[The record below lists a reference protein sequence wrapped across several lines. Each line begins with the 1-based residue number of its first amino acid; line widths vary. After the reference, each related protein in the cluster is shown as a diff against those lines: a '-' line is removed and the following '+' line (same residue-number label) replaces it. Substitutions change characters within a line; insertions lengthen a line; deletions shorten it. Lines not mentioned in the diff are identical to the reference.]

1 MAKKKSKLKVAQE
14 EAQAAVNKT
23 NEKIEELGCITA
35 TLYSELS
42 NIQEAFDA
50 IRNVPSEKKLQYEEL
65 KQIRLHWKQQAEK
78 IEKDYKG
85 AAVKNAGAGAAGA
98 GVGVAVVTMGPTVAM
113 GVATTFGVASTG
125 TAISTLS
132 GAAATNA
139 ALAWLGGGAL
149 AAGGGGM
156 AAGEAFLALAGPIGW
171 AIAGVALLTSGIL
184 MWKSLSDKKHI
195 EDVFT
200 LISKRDVTSY
210 NLAIVELNERI
221 ARIDDESG
229 KLHDANDDIR
239 SFGLDYNA
247 MSEAQQY
254 ALGSYV
260 NLMSSSTQLLVN
272 PILGLLPKYTE
283 EDFDEFASKETDEN
297 TAKWYSDYRLLIV
310 SLANFLYKIELNE
323 RDKKLLWKS
332 LRKNKKMLKSLGISK
347 KEFGVEI
354 IDAVIE
360 ALNYKYT
367 LGVA

>member
-23 NEKIEELGCITA
+23 NEKIEELGGITA

-42 NIQEAFDA
+42 NIQEAFDE

-85 AAVKNAGAGAAGA
+85 AAVKNAGVGAAGA

-184 MWKSLSDKKHI
+184 MWKSLGDKKHI

-210 NLAIVELNERI
+210 DLAIVELNERI

-229 KLHDANDDIR
+229 KLQDR
-239 SFGLDYNA
+239 
-247 MSEAQQY
+247 
-254 ALGSYV
+254 
-260 NLMSSSTQLLVN
+260 
-272 PILGLLPKYTE
+272 
-283 EDFDEFASKETDEN
+283 
-297 TAKWYSDYRLLIV
+297 
-310 SLANFLYKIELNE
+310 
-323 RDKKLLWKS
+323 KS
-332 LRKNKKMLKSLGISK
+332 
-347 KEFGVEI
+347 V
-354 IDAVIE
+354 V
-360 ALNYKYT
+360 
-367 LGVA
+367 